1 MKGFESAGS
10 CSGSN
15 LVGGSTGSIK
25 MTRAAAA
32 PYVMAS
38 QIKVIARDALF
49 ITPARWSSWGV

>member
-25 MTRAAAA
+25 MTRAAAVLF
-32 PYVMAS
+32 VMAE
-38 QIKVIARDALF
+38 QM
-49 ITPARWSSWGV
+49 